1 LIFDTMKFAALRFL
15 LAASASSV
23 LAFPASSVAA
33 DSQDLETRATTSA
46 CGVDA
51 FNLVSLR
58 SGSPIHQRSFSASKS
73 ALLVNLPKG
82 KQGAICDGNP
92 EGVATFFLK
101 DGGLYLYHAGK
112 GKKQQIFVDRSGMGM
127 STSS

>member
-1 LIFDTMKFAALRFL
+1 MRFAVLGFL

-23 LAFPASSVAA
+23 SALPASSAA
-33 DSQDLETRATTSA
+33 VDSQDLETRATTSG

-58 SGSPIHQRSFSASKS
+58 SGSPIHQGSFSASKS

-82 KQGAICDGNP
+82 KQAATCDGNP
-92 EGVATFFLK
+92 RGVATFFIK

-112 GKKQQIFVDRSGMGM
+112 GKKQQVFVDRSGMGM
-127 STSS
+127 STPL